1 MPRYDWDA
9 IQRFYNAGHTY
20 AECKKHFGF
29 SACAWTDARKRGAI
43 QAHSRQLAT
52 PFFAA
57 RCKKR
62 SAVRRRLLEEGILR
76 DECYECGITRW
87 FGTKLTLHL
96 DHINGINDDN
106 RIENLRML
114 CPNCHSQTETF
125 SGKNNRTKNISS

>member
-9 IQRFYNAGHTY
+9 IQQFYNAGHTS
-20 AECKKHFGF
+20 AECKERFGF

-43 QAHSRQLAT
+43 QAYSRQLAT
-52 PFFAA
+52 PFFVA

-62 SAVRRRLLEEGILR
+62 SAVRRRLLDEGILR
-76 DECYECGITRW
+76 DECYECGISRW
-87 FGTKLTLHL
+87 LGTKLTLQL

-106 RIENLRML
+106 RIDNLRML

-125 SGKNNRTKNISS
+125 SGKNNRAKKVSS